1 MRATK
6 SRPIS
11 LLAAAVAAS
20 AVSALLIGAPTA
32 VADPPTID
40 CQEGQIVIDGQCN
53 VGPVDPNRVVVP
65 PVDHPYGSGPVMGDP
80 GMGGAGHGR

>member
-11 LLAAAVAAS
+11 LLAAAFAAF
-20 AVSALLIGAPTA
+20 AVSALIGAPTA
-32 VADPPTID
+32 VADPATID

-53 VGPVDPNRVVVP
+53 VGQVDPNRVDVP
-65 PVDHPYGSGPVMGDP
+65 PVDHPYGGGPVMGDP
-80 GMGGAGHGR
+80 GMGDAGHGR